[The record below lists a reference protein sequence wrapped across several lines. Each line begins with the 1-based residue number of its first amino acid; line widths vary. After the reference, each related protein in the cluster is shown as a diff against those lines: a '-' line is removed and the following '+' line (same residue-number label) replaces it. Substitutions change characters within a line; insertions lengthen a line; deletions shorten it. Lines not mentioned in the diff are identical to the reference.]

1 MRSYLKPRFL
11 CCLHKSRQNAILFF
25 VTALYLQSGF
35 LYDIVLLSG
44 GNVGFAARRIR
55 ERREKMSEYKNL
67 YFPLFYEAIENA
79 EPISDE
85 NFGRIIRSV
94 SRIIRGESVTGEL
107 SSELQTIC
115 NMIVSSAHR
124 VFEGSQSQ
132 NTPKVWN
139 KKPEKKLDSDKE
151 LWVSAAFEK
160 ALERTYGR
168 TRGNEN

>member
-1 MRSYLKPRFL
+1 
-11 CCLHKSRQNAILFF
+11 
-25 VTALYLQSGF
+25 
-35 LYDIVLLSG
+35 
-44 GNVGFAARRIR
+44 
-55 ERREKMSEYKNL
+55 MSEYKNL

-85 NFGRIIRSV
+85 NFGRIIRTV